1 MSLANMAIDL
11 VGQEAVMDNILNRIV
26 VGLRE

>member
-11 VGQEAVMDNILNRIV
+11 VGQEAVMDNVLNKIV
-26 VGLRE
+26 MGMRE